1 MDMSPERRVCVFSKV
16 ACRFCASG
24 LDLIHGVSI
33 ARTLAAWSGLSPEG
47 RFPRLMEL
55 SLPDQQ
61 TQDMEEGIGPAVI
74 LDHHRPEF
82 FVDTSIINTPS
93 SQRGR

>member
-1 MDMSPERRVCVFSKV
+1 
-16 ACRFCASG
+16 
-24 LDLIHGVSI
+24 
-33 ARTLAAWSGLSPEG
+33 
-47 RFPRLMEL
+47 MEL

-74 LDHHRPEF
+74 LDHHRPEC